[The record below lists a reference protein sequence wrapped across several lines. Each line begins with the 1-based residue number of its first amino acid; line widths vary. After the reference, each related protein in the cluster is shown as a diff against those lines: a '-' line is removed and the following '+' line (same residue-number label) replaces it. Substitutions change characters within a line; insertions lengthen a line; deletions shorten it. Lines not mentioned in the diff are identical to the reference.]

1 MQAPPPGPSAPELR
15 QTEDRQRSRWRIA
28 VEEAFR
34 ESWGRYGCFP
44 HPERHGEWFY
54 GLADRLGAARL
65 DQQRLLY
72 RLVMERVA
80 AYEPPL
86 SQPERVVRDTRRW
99 LDEVVGKVSRP
110 TAQDYFCR

>member
-1 MQAPPPGPSAPELR
+1 MQIPPPGPSGPELR
-15 QTEDRQRSRWRIA
+15 QAEDRQRWRIA

-44 HPERHGEWFY
+44 HPERHGAWFY
-54 GLADRLGAARL
+54 NLADRLGAATP

-72 RLVMERVA
+72 ALVMERVT

-86 SQPERVVRDTRRW
+86 SQPERVMRDTRSW
-99 LDEVVGKVSRP
+99 LDEVVGKTSRSI
-110 TAQDYFCR
+110 AQDYFCR